1 MQSIGKVHRPK
12 ISVTYSQYFNFVM
25 FIDQADITGVAENH
39 QRDGERWL
47 NERDAVGSDD
57 IRGSVEAYCCRN
69 VPTSGMSKLF
79 FY

>member
-1 MQSIGKVHRPK
+1 
-12 ISVTYSQYFNFVM
+12 M
-25 FIDQADITGVAENH
+25 FIDQADITGVTENH

-69 VPTSGMSKLF
+69 VPTSGMFKLF